1 MKDFFKNLP
10 LCFGVL
16 AVLILGFF
24 LFILLSK
31 GVAGDPTVDENEIGK
46 SVVDYIDEFFL
57 QGQVPIELV
66 EVSEESGVYK
76 VRVKMDESDEFDVY
90 ATKDGKYLFPEGYDM
105 EMGLDVFEQEV
116 EENEEPVA
124 VPSNADSFVACLSN
138 QSFKIFG
145 ADWCPY
151 CESLV
156 GMFGGYDS
164 VDPIYVECTEEEALC
179 EENNITAYP
188 TIVLG
193 DKEYEGERTLEAFAS
208 ATQCELE
215 Y

>member
-10 LCFGVL
+10 LFFGVL

-31 GVAGDPTVDENEIGK
+31 GVAGDRTVDKNEIGR
-46 SVVDYIDEFFL
+46 SVVDYIDESFL

-66 EVSEESGVYK
+66 EVSEESGVYRIR
-76 VRVKMDESDEFDVY
+76 VRMDESDEFDVY

-105 EMGLDVFEQEV
+105 KTKIEEV
-116 EENEEPVA
+116 EENKEPVA
-124 VPSNADSFVACLSN
+124 VPSNADSFVACLSS

-151 CESLV
+151 CQSLV
-156 GMFGGYDS
+156 EMFGGYDS
-164 VDPIYVECTEEEALC
+164 VAPIYVECTEEEALC
-179 EENNITAYP
+179 EENNITSYP

-193 DKEYEGERTLEAFAS
+193 DKAYGGERTLEAFAA